1 MWIDMLNPIPTK
13 IIKLKMTTFALWL
26 YNYNSKKM
34 FKNIY
39 YKKYDYE
46 TINEFKYIL
55 LVHKVVAIHNV
66 TY

>member
-1 MWIDMLNPIPTK
+1 
-13 IIKLKMTTFALWL
+13 
-26 YNYNSKKM
+26 M

-39 YKKYDYE
+39 YKKYDHE